1 VVDRC
6 KLQVLRFAQDDSVVV
21 GFAQEDFVLPVS
33 EDFGAELGSLVEEA
47 GVGLGVD
54 GKVGAEADEVL
65 DPRAIAAD
73 EAELAAEFL
82 FSGRGHVTRTPLPP
96 PGAGGCGINRAKS

>member
-82 FSGRGHVTRTPLPP
+82 FPVGHVTRTPSPLPVRE
-96 PGAGGCGINRAKS
+96 AAV